1 MGDVLFTYYVFLFLF
16 RPEINSDKLNIC
28 SEGFAN
34 FSYKIA
40 RTCYPILINKIVHL
54 HKPLA
59 IDIMKYDAIN
69 SNLFIE
75 NRKRFA
81 ASLKP
86 NSIALFVSNDILPT
100 NADGA
105 FGFVQ
110 NSDLFYLSGV
120 DQEETILLIYP
131 DAITGSHKE
140 ILFVRETSEHIAIWE
155 GAKLTKEQATKA
167 SGIKNVQWVH
177 HFEQI
182 IKGIIYQPE
191 RIYLNSNEHNRRYI
205 DMQTAEMRFNKK
217 IQEQYPL
224 HAIERAAPLMHK
236 LRSVKSDVEI
246 DLIQKACDIT
256 EKGFRRLLGFIKPGV
271 TEYEIEAELIHE
283 FIRNRSNG
291 FAYPPIIASGHNAC
305 VLHYLENNKECKDG
319 DVILLD
325 VAAEYANYRSDLTR
339 CLPVNGKFTK
349 RQKDVYNAVLRVMK
363 AATNMLTVGNTFPE
377 YNKAV
382 GQLMEKELV
391 DLGLITM
398 DDIKK
403 QNPELPAYK
412 KYFMHGTSHFL
423 GLDVHD
429 VGDFGSKMQ
438 AGNVFTC
445 EPGIYIPAEN
455 LGIRIENNILITAKG
470 PVDLMKN
477 IPVEVEE
484 LEALMAN
491 NSVFAK

>member
-1 MGDVLFTYYVFLFLF
+1 
-16 RPEINSDKLNIC
+16 
-28 SEGFAN
+28 
-34 FSYKIA
+34 
-40 RTCYPILINKIVHL
+40 
-54 HKPLA
+54 
-59 IDIMKYDAIN
+59 MKYEAIN

-105 FGFVQ
+105 MGFVQ

-131 DAITGSHKE
+131 DAVNGSHKE
-140 ILFVRETSEHIAIWE
+140 ILFVRETNETIAIWE
-155 GAKLTKEQATKA
+155 GAKLTKEEATKT

-177 HFEQI
+177 HFEQV
-182 IKGIIYQPE
+182 IKAVIFQAE

-205 DMQTAEMRFNKK
+205 DAETAEMRFNKK
-217 IQEQYPL
+217 IISQYPL
-224 HAIERAAPLMHK
+224 HAIERTAPVMHK
-236 LRSVKSDVEI
+236 LRAIKSDLEI
-246 DLIQKACDIT
+246 ELIQQACNIT

-271 TEYEIEAELIHE
+271 MEYEIEAELIHE

-291 FAYPPIIASGHNAC
+291 FAYGPIIASGPSAC
-305 VLHYLENNKECKDG
+305 VLHYVENNKECKDG

-325 VAAEYANYRSDLTR
+325 VAAEYGNYRSDLTR
-339 CLPVNGKFTK
+339 CVPVNGKFTP
-349 RQKDVYNAVLRVMK
+349 RQKAVYNAVLRVMK
-363 AATNMLTVGNTFPE
+363 AAIKMLTVGNSFPE

-391 DLGLITM
+391 DLGLITTE
-398 DDIKK
+398 DIKK

-429 VGDFGSKMQ
+429 VGDFGRKME
-438 AGNVFTC
+438 AGMVFTC
-445 EPGIYIPAEN
+445 EPGIYIPEEN
-455 LGIRIENNILITAKG
+455 LGIRIENNILISPKG

-477 IPVEVEE
+477 IPVEVDE
-484 LEALMAN
+484 LEDLMARK
-491 NSVFAK
+491 VFAS